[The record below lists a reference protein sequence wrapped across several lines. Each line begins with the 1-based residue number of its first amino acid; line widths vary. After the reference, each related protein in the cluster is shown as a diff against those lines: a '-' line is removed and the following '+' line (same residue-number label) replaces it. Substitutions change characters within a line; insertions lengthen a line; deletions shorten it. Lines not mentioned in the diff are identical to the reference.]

1 MQPGIRSR
9 LLRIEPAPGVWDYD
23 GGDSGGR
30 TMSISVFQWR
40 ESAARVVRGRAVRHF
55 RGITKNQARLE
66 ERAEILCQELERNP
80 NLALCSD
87 FHVRIETARDT
98 TTPSQV
104 LAELGRDGEARVRIE
119 VAKHRNTD
127 SFVLSHLSS
136 DPDDNVRASAAGNP
150 NTPAEVAST
159 LLSDTIGTVASAA
172 RRSIVFRNALRT
184 DDTQCT
190 HRI

>member
-9 LLRIEPAPGVWDYD
+9 LLRIEPAPSVWDYD
-23 GGDSGGR
+23 SGDSGGR

-40 ESAARVVRGRAVRHF
+40 ELAARVVRGRAVKHF
-55 RGITKNQARLE
+55 SGITKNEARLE
-66 ERAEILCQELERNP
+66 ERAEILSQELERNP

-104 LAELGRDGEARVRIE
+104 LAELCRDGEARVQIE

-127 SFVLSHLSS
+127 SFVLSHLSL
-136 DPDDNVRASAAGNP
+136 DPDENVRASVAWNP
-150 NTPAEVAST
+150 NTPTEVAST

-172 RRSIVFRNALRT
+172 RRSIAFRNVLHT
-184 DDTQCT
+184 HDTQCT